1 VSARIALTPD
11 ELLKRAELGRRIR
24 ELRMERG
31 WSQEDL
37 AERAGIDRK
46 SVYRVELS
54 SRGLSIDAY
63 LVVATALGVPI
74 GRLFRDE

>member
-1 VSARIALTPD
+1 MSARFTLTPTQLD
-11 ELLKRAELGRRIR
+11 ERAAIGRRVR
-24 ELRMERG
+24 ALRTERG

-46 SVYRVELS
+46 SVYRIELS

-63 LVVATALGVPI
+63 LAIATALEVPTA
-74 GRLFRDE
+74 RLHRDE